1 MRLLLVCP
9 GASWATADVHTG
21 LLAGLKAG
29 GHEVQEYALGARLGP
44 SRVWLEYL
52 WRKQV
57 RERGPLKDLKPTPA
71 DVQFHA
77 GSALLERALRFEPDW
92 VVVVCAAYLHPDVL
106 ILCRRAGLR
115 LAAVFTESP
124 YDDREQASVAP
135 LFDVVFTNERMS
147 VPVLRQ
153 ANPKTHYLPAAY
165 DPAAH
170 GPEAAPLTG
179 RAPAHDVVF
188 VGTGFASREE
198 LFSCVDWAGIDLGI
212 YGAWGQVT
220 AGHPLFPYVRS
231 GLVDNAHAGALYR
244 AAKVGLNLYRET
256 GGAPAASLNPRAYEL
271 AADGVFTISQPRAEV
286 EERFKGRVPIFTEP
300 EELGALIRGYL
311 GQPRARCAMGAALPR
326 VVRED
331 TYHHR
336 AAQLV
341 ALLTTS

>member
-1 MRLLLVCP
+1 MLVRP
-9 GASWATADVHTG
+9 GARWATHDVHTG
-21 LLAGLKAG
+21 LLAGLRAG

-57 RERGPLKDLKPTPA
+57 REGGPLKDLKPTPA

-153 ANPKTHYLPAAY
+153 ANAHTHYLPAGY

-170 GPEAAPLTG
+170 GPGLEG
-179 RAPAHDVVF
+179 RAY
-188 VGTGFASREE
+188 T
-198 LFSCVDWAGIDLGI
+198 
-212 YGAWGQVT
+212 
-220 AGHPLFPYVRS
+220 
-231 GLVDNAHAGALYR
+231 
-244 AAKVGLNLYRET
+244 
-256 GGAPAASLNPRAYEL
+256 
-271 AADGVFTISQPRAEV
+271 
-286 EERFKGRVPIFTEP
+286 
-300 EELGALIRGYL
+300 
-311 GQPRARCAMGAALPR
+311 RCARADPARASGAGPDRGTVSPEGAFPQPAGSDPVPSAR
-326 VVRED
+326 HPSV
-331 TYHHR
+331 
-336 AAQLV
+336 
-341 ALLTTS
+341 